1 MEKQMSEK
9 IGVQLTP
16 SEIQV
21 IHRALSY
28 YIGDWT
34 GEYTEV
40 ETKLLK
46 ELETVFKRIVIMEEA

>member
-1 MEKQMSEK
+1 MSDTK

-16 SEIQV
+16 GEIQV

-40 ETKLLK
+40 ESKLLK
-46 ELETVFKRIVIMEEA
+46 ELEDAFKRIVLMEAK

>member
-1 MEKQMSEK
+1 MSEK